1 MSFKYKFGDE
11 VRVKSLP
18 CGTEEDVAIGD
29 IAIVV
34 EVDEDDDCL
43 TYKLSSNSWSNWW
56 FSDYNLKSHLNT
68 REDVIEEIRNT
79 QCKLAELHK
88 LLETFA

>member
-1 MSFKYKFGDE
+1 MSFKYQVGDE
-11 VRVKSLP
+11 VRVKSLSYD
-18 CGTEEDVAIGD
+18 TEEDVAIGD

-34 EVDEDDDCL
+34 EVDEYDDCL
-43 TYKLSSNSWSNWW
+43 TYKLSSNSWSDWW
-56 FSDYNLKSHLNT
+56 FSEYNLESHLNT
-68 REDVIEEIRNT
+68 REDVIEEIHNT

>member
-1 MSFKYKFGDE
+1 MRVKYQVGDE

-43 TYKLSSNSWSNWW
+43 IYKLSSNSWSDWW
-56 FSDYNLKSHLNT
+56 FSGSYLESNLKT
-68 REDVIEEIRNT
+68 REDIIEEIHNT

>member
-1 MSFKYKFGDE
+1 MKYKVGDKF
-11 VRVKSLP
+11 RVKSLP

-34 EVDEDDDCL
+34 EVDEDDDYL

-56 FSDYNLKSHLNT
+56 FSECNLESHLNT

>member
-1 MSFKYKFGDE
+1 MSFKYQVGDK

-43 TYKLSSNSWSNWW
+43 TYKLSSNSWSDWW
-56 FSDYNLKSHLNT
+56 FSEYNLESHLKT
-68 REDVIEEIRNT
+68 REDVIEEIHNT

>member
-1 MSFKYKFGDE
+1 MSFKYQVGDE

-18 CGTEEDVAIGD
+18 CGTEECVAIGD
-29 IAIVV
+29 IAIVC

-43 TYKLSSNSWSNWW
+43 TYKLSSNRWSDWW
-56 FSDYNLKSHLNT
+56 FSEYNLESNLKT
-68 REDVIEEIRNT
+68 REDIVEEIHNT
-79 QCKLAELHK
+79 QRKLAELHK

>member
-1 MSFKYKFGDE
+1 MSFKYQAGDK

-43 TYKLSSNSWSNWW
+43 NYKLSTNSWANWW
-56 FSDYNLKSHLNT
+56 FSEYNLESHLNT